1 MWVAS
6 YWPFCVPCRLYEIR
20 TPSGVNSLIVTDVV
34 FSLSSPRNSSSGMVS
49 KPSSTCAPQGVPQVI
64 GLSAWRNPKTRR
76 SPVANGSS
84 GDASGRPR
92 DAEVG
97 SDFLET
103 VDDFRIQ
110 GNPFFAEL
118 LHPCEALLAV
128 NVDPLLTLCSQTV
141 FQFAREPVH
150 VPPELVERPERR
162 RIEGHEEVP
171 DVRFLLIRVD
181 LQSRRGSAQ
190 HAAEDVDHE
199 REAVSLVT
207 AELLAFATERQ
218 EASAE
223 ALREG
228 IQHPGGIR

>member
-1 MWVAS
+1 M
-6 YWPFCVPCRLYEIR
+6 EE
-20 TPSGVNSLIVTDVV
+20 
-34 FSLSSPRNSSSGMVS
+34 
-49 KPSSTCAPQGVPQVI
+49 
-64 GLSAWRNPKTRR
+64 SADSEV

-84 GDASGRPR
+84 GDASGSPR

-110 GNPFFAEL
+110 GNPFFANL
-118 LHPCEALLAV
+118 LLPCDALFAV
-128 NVDPLLTLCSQTV
+128 NVDPLLTLCSRTV

-228 IQHPGGIR
+228 IQHARWIR

>member
-1 MWVAS
+1 
-6 YWPFCVPCRLYEIR
+6 
-20 TPSGVNSLIVTDVV
+20 
-34 FSLSSPRNSSSGMVS
+34 
-49 KPSSTCAPQGVPQVI
+49 
-64 GLSAWRNPKTRR
+64 PKTRV
-76 SPVANGSS
+76 SPLAKGRS

-97 SDFLET
+97 SDFLEAL
-103 VDDFRIQ
+103 DDFRIER
-110 GNPFFAEL
+110 NAFLSIL

-128 NVDPLLTLCSQTV
+128 NVDPLLTLCSRTV

-199 REAVSLVT
+199 REAVSLWT
-207 AELLAFATERQ
+207 AELIALATEGQ

-223 ALREG
+223 SLREG